1 MIDIEIP
8 FGNSQENAAPILAT
22 LPDGS
27 EVLRMAEPEPLAD
40 PAAALHEALAR
51 PIGSKSLADI
61 AAQKMARAHASRRA
75 PRACIVVS
83 DNTRPVPYSGPNG
96 ILMPIVRVLTAV
108 GYAPRDIRVLVA
120 TGTHRAMARAELE
133 AMLGTEPF
141 ELGLDVALH
150 DCLDEA
156 NLVHIGTSARG
167 TVAKIN
173 RRYVEADL
181 KILTGLVESHF
192 MAGASGGRKAICPG
206 IFGEQGT
213 FIFHSAA
220 LMAHPNARDLQ
231 IEGNPVHE
239 ESLAVAKMA
248 GVDFIVNVTIDGAFR
263 TTGVFCGDLEAA
275 HAAAVAKLKSYVGIP
290 LKHQYDLVV
299 THGGFVAVNHYQ
311 AAKAAV
317 ASLGALKAG
326 GGLILVANNK
336 DPNPVGSDR
345 YRTVLSMLKLVGAE
359 ALDRALASTDWPFVP
374 EQWQVQEWAKVFKR
388 ISMRDFVYFA
398 PQLDDRD
405 WRDLPG
411 VDGRA
416 LLTAQSSRDAR
427 GARGTILPATDA
439 PDNVGGTSSPADSNP
454 SADDIPAI
462 IEAAIADFLAKRGFT
477 AADVA
482 SGRCRIAYLADGPYG
497 IPLYA
502 SAAHNPP
509 RGAQP

>member
-8 FGNSQENAAPILAT
+8 FGDMRNCAMPIFAK
-22 LPDGS
+22 LPEGS
-27 EVLRMAEPEPLAD
+27 EVLRRADPEPLAD
-40 PAAALHEALAR
+40 PAAALVDALNHPIGAKALTVLATEKVALAH
-51 PIGSKSLADI
+51 
-61 AAQKMARAHASRRA
+61 AAHRT

-83 DNTRPVPYSGPNG
+83 DNTRPVPYKGPNG
-96 ILMPIVRVLTAV
+96 ILMPTVKVLTAA
-108 GYAPRDIRVLVA
+108 GFAPGDICVLVA
-120 TGTHRAMARAELE
+120 TGTHRAMSRAELE

-141 ELGLDVALH
+141 ERGLDVVVH

-156 NLVHIGTSARG
+156 NLVYIGTTARG
-167 TVAKIN
+167 TVANIN

-206 IFGEQGT
+206 IFGEKGT
-213 FIFHSAA
+213 FVFHSAA

-290 LKHQYDLVV
+290 LTHQYDLVI

-326 GGLILVANNK
+326 GGLILIANNS

-359 ALDRALASTDWPFVP
+359 ALDRALASPDWPFVP

-388 ISMRDFVYFA
+388 ISMHDFVYFA

-411 VDGRA
+411 INGRT
-416 LLTAQSSRDAR
+416 LLRARKTLESRLDCSTQNERNAS
-427 GARGTILPATDA
+427 TTD
-439 PDNVGGTSSPADSNP
+439 PRT
-454 SADDIPAI
+454 DDIPAI
-462 IEAAIADFLAKRGFT
+462 IDAAIADFLKRRGFT
-477 AADVA
+477 HADIAA
-482 SGRCRIAYLADGPYG
+482 GRCRVAFLADGPYG
-497 IPLYA
+497 IPLYLGTHA
-502 SAAHNPP
+502 AAHTDA
-509 RGAQP
+509 RSTTGAQEA